1 MHRPPWKLLLSVTLL
16 GLFASGASAALIDG
30 FGDSGVPT
38 GGGGNM
44 VVPADGQTNPPA
56 VGSYIDYKNNI
67 ASDIIFGPGQ
77 PPGEREVE
85 CKIIS
90 NSRSQFAFAGVFN
103 TFGNSFA
110 DLQSPSLGEA
120 EMILRYGSL
129 ITTATGTNLDAD
141 MSNEAFLDFYVIGND
156 HPQDA
161 AVDITLQVDQEGSGD
176 TYFATAQLNMSV
188 GLVQLNFGAFQHTVN
203 GFPLNAMAM
212 GDVDGIEYRFHAPTP
227 GLDIT
232 IDQLSSSIPEPATMT
247 LLGLGALA
255 LVRRRR
261 RKKS

>member
-90 NSRSQFAFAGVFN
+90 NPRSQFAFAGVFN

-156 HPQDA
+156 HPQDRHR
-161 AVDITLQVDQEGSGD
+161 
-176 TYFATAQLNMSV
+176 ATEHERRARPVELRRVPAHGQRLPAERDGYGRCRRNRV
-188 GLVQLNFGAFQHTVN
+188 PLPCTHTGARHH
-203 GFPLNAMAM
+203 
-212 GDVDGIEYRFHAPTP
+212 DR
-227 GLDIT
+227 
-232 IDQLSSSIPEPATMT
+232 PA
-247 LLGLGALA
+247 
-255 LVRRRR
+255 
-261 RKKS
+261 